1 MLPESDSFIG
11 LVGDLERVKNKK
23 SGGGFGSAVKFGN
36 SWGVGVYQCSMQDFS
51 RKMER
56 VEVKM
61 T

>member
-11 LVGDLERVKNKK
+11 LVGDLERVKNRKN
-23 SGGGFGSAVKFGN
+23 GGFGSTVKFGN

-51 RKMER
+51 RKMEG